1 MPPGKS
7 GTINSFFSINTLKSI
22 SFMFRK
28 YKGATDERL
37 PHDLPGWNRRSLF
50 YFNLYSIVV
59 YVFLLV
65 SRRDYPKL
73 TFNKLVNNQDRIDRL
88 EQDQPL

>member
-1 MPPGKS
+1 MPSVWS
-7 GTINSFFSINTLKSI
+7 GTINSFFSVNTLKSN

-28 YKGATDERL
+28 LNGATDERL

-50 YFNLYSIVV
+50 YIILL
-59 YVFLLV
+59 FLLCF
-65 SRRDYPKL
+65 SWFPEENYPKL
-73 TFNKLVNNQDRIDRL
+73 TFNQLVNNQDRIDRL